1 MQMLHQGTQA
11 VPSEFI
17 GFAAIDNVDEASHDA
32 LIANMFAQSK
42 ALAFG
47 LTKDEIKTAKDAP
60 HRLMPG
66 NRPSTTLIAKTLDAR
81 TLGAL
86 IAMYEHRVFVFG
98 VITQINSFDQ
108 WGVELGKTLSIEI
121 SHQIND
127 ETTKE
132 TSQSDSAVNDSSTKS
147 LIGWYRQSRKSK

>member
-1 MQMLHQGTQA
+1 
-11 VPSEFI
+11 
-17 GFAAIDNVDEASHDA
+17 
-32 LIANMFAQSK
+32 
-42 ALAFG
+42 
-47 LTKDEIKTAKDAP
+47 
-60 HRLMPG
+60 
-66 NRPSTTLIAKTLDAR
+66 
-81 TLGAL
+81 
-86 IAMYEHRVFVFG
+86 VFG